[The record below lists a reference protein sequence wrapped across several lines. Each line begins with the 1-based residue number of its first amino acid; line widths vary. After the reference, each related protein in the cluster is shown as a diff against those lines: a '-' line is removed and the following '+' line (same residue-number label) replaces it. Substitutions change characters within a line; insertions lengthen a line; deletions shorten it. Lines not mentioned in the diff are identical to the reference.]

1 MHLQLCVP
9 SFVHYVLLLESI
21 CVWRAAEQ
29 QHGKDRATWSRSQ
42 DSVAGA
48 AASSAVEQRAA
59 PSEVDQPSLGAGSAC
74 VDYFKQPWNH
84 IVRKN
89 QKGNQWC
96 ISAHCSL
103 KLHVVFHS
111 RFHQE
116 TTPPSQQL
124 PMLSLI
130 YLHPT
135 SLRDVVSCQN
145 CDHHC
150 RSWRQC
156 SHTFSHLLPGLRR
169 LREGVLE
176 CQGWA
181 ELQAILA
188 LRNWDFF
195 VLTAGKG

>member
-1 MHLQLCVP
+1 MFRLSCIK
-9 SFVHYVLLLESI
+9 YVLILESL

-84 IVRKN
+84 IV
-89 QKGNQWC
+89 QKSQKANQWC

-116 TTPPSQQL
+116 TTP
-124 PMLSLI
+124 
-130 YLHPT
+130 LHNNSRCFHLFIFT
-135 SLRDVVSCQN
+135 LRDVVSCQN

-169 LREGVLE
+169 LREG
-176 CQGWA
+176 
-181 ELQAILA
+181 
-188 LRNWDFF
+188 
-195 VLTAGKG
+195 